1 MLHELTQSKDYSL
14 LIFAFLIFLSF
25 FFLIRAILKF
35 LTDPQRHQQRRLKQ
49 RLREMEGLETTPNVA
64 TLLKKSTLKKSVMD
78 ENLDK
83 FKITIHLQ
91 TLMDRANL
99 TWKMS
104 TFLVVTALLG
114 LGGLV
119 VGMGKFG
126 VLGGVGGAGIG
137 LFIPYKLL
145 VRRGKKR
152 LQKFEQQL
160 PEALDLL
167 ARGLKAGHAFP
178 SGLQQVAKEMPDPLG
193 TEFSIVYSEFSHGRD
208 LSSALLGLC
217 KRIELRDLN
226 FFTTAVLIQRETGG
240 NLTDILEKISV
251 LIRDRFQ
258 LRNQIQALTAEGRLS
273 GLILVL
279 LPPVL
284 LVALMIINPGY
295 SSVLFEHPV
304 GRLMCGAAVL
314 FQFLGMLLIRKIVNI
329 KV

>member
-1 MLHELTQSKDYSL
+1 MLHELIQSKDYSL

-25 FFLIRAILKF
+25 FFLIRAILMF
-35 LTDPQRHQQRRLKQ
+35 LTDPQRHHQRRLKQ
-49 RLREMEGLETTPNVA
+49 RLREIDGLETTPNVA

-83 FKITIHLQ
+83 FRLTIHLQ
-91 TLMDRANL
+91 SLMVRANL

-104 TFLVVTALLG
+104 TFLVVAALF
-114 LGGLV
+114 GLV
-119 VGMGKFG
+119 GLVAGMGKFG
-126 VLGGVGGAGIG
+126 VIGGLIGCGVG
-137 LFIPYKLL
+137 LFIPYNFL
-145 VRRGKKR
+145 VRKGKKR
-152 LQKFEQQL
+152 LKKFERQL

-193 TEFSIVYSEFSHGRD
+193 TEFSIVYSEFSHGMD
-208 LSSALLGLC
+208 MSSALLGLC
-217 KRIELRDLN
+217 KRIEMRDLN

-251 LIRDRFQ
+251 LIRERFQ
-258 LRNQIQALTAEGRLS
+258 LRNQVSALTAEGRLS

-284 LVALMIINPGY
+284 VVLLMFVNPGY
-295 SSVLFEHPV
+295 ESVLFRHPV
-304 GRLMCGAAVL
+304 GQVMSGVAVA
-314 FQFLGMLLIRKIVNI
+314 FQLLGMLLIRKIVNI

>member
-1 MLHELTQSKDYSL
+1 MLHELIQSKDYSL
-14 LIFAFLIFLSF
+14 LIFALLIFLSL
-25 FFLIRAILKF
+25 FFLIRVILKF
-35 LTDPQRHQQRRLKQ
+35 LTDPQRRHQRRLKQ
-49 RLREMEGLETTPNVA
+49 RLREIDGIETAPNVA

-83 FKITIHLQ
+83 FQLTIHLQ
-91 TLMDRANL
+91 TLIGRANV

-104 TFLVVTALLG
+104 TFLVVTALFG
-114 LGGLV
+114 LVGLV
-119 VGMGKFG
+119 VGLVTLG
-126 VLGGVGGAGIG
+126 VLWGWVGGGVG
-137 LFIPYKLL
+137 LFIPYNFL
-145 VRRGKKR
+145 VRKGRKR

-208 LSSALLGLC
+208 MSSALLGLS
-217 KRIELRDLN
+217 KRINMRDLN

-258 LRNQIQALTAEGRLS
+258 LRNQVKALTAEGRLS
-273 GLILVL
+273 GLILIL

-284 LVALMIINPGY
+284 VVLLMFVNPGY
-295 SSVLFEHPV
+295 ETVLFKHPV
-304 GRLMCGAAVL
+304 GQYMTGAAVAL
-314 FQFLGMLLIRKIVNI
+314 QILGMLLIRKIVNI